1 MSGDDEMLRPAH
13 VASIE
18 AFKARRLQEK
28 VDAIRMV
35 DIEDHFVAREAVS
48 YGVGNGKVAVF
59 GHWAGEEI
67 GVGMTADQARE
78 LGLALIGAAALAT
91 SEFRAL
97 VEQREEKDG

>member
-1 MSGDDEMLRPAH
+1 MAGDDEMLRPAH
-13 VASIE
+13 VASLE
-18 AFKARRLQEK
+18 AFRTRKLQDK

-35 DIEDHFVAREAVS
+35 DIEDYFVAREVVS
-48 YGVGNGKVAVF
+48 YGVGNSKVAVF

-67 GVGMTADQARE
+67 GIGMTADQARE

-97 VEQREEKDG
+97 VEQREEADG